1 MFRLSILDKKVE
13 QDDQGRV
20 LLETL
25 KEKTFFREMELRAL
39 FNEYKDYENETA
51 RKNYVR
57 TAAFRLRRQFEKIL
71 RSLSLIEELSNLKP
85 NLKLEDYDW
94 PVRKVVEYINGMY
107 LMLEVEIR
115 ARAEE
120 TKELLIDEI
129 IHNAVYWYMLMV
141 KRIAEQIESSEIREA
156 QEKWAKQ
163 VVELSSMEE
172 LVLMVNAYI
181 HLLHEKAK
189 KENSDLGLIWSQPP
203 FFDIIEEPEENQT
216 EIEEELIV

>member
-1 MFRLSILDKKVE
+1 MGLLDKIVE
-13 QDDQGRV
+13 QDEQGRI
-20 LLETL
+20 LLEIL
-25 KEKTFFREMELRAL
+25 KGKTFFREMELRAL
-39 FNEYKDYENETA
+39 FNEYKDYRNETA
-51 RKNYVR
+51 RKNYIR
-57 TAAFRLRRQFEKIL
+57 TAAFRLRKQFEKIL

-94 PVRKVVEYINGMY
+94 PVRKVIEYINGLY
-107 LMLEVEIR
+107 LMLEVEVL

-120 TKELLIDEI
+120 TKELSIDDI
-129 IHNAVYWYMLMV
+129 IHNTVFWYMLMV
-141 KRIAEQIESSEIREA
+141 KRIAEQIESSEIRKT

-172 LVLMVNAYI
+172 LVLMVNSYI

-203 FFDIIEEPEENQT
+203 FFDIIEEPDEKQT
-216 EIEEELIV
+216 ETEEELIA